1 MPKRKCESAKSESEC
16 FAIKEAS
23 SSVKGISKF
32 KLNFIERQGSRWAP
46 GVTSWHCHD
55 MTCLSSSYFD
65 IFLMTFNRFR
75 LFGFDQSHVSSLPD
89 PGSHWSTRPARL
101 DTTSRWKGVHMRAPV
116 EYGWMII
123 PNAEETLP
131 PNSDCTQIEFYFDY
145 LRFSKVTWTGSE
157 KAPIAIAGSRMLL
170 QTSSWLQQAH
180 THQMKYWVVLCFEP
194 DGIFQSCECLAPWTR
209 QWTQVNVSQMGGSTW
224 QFGAR
229 FW

>member
-1 MPKRKCESAKSESEC
+1 MLRHQRSQQLSQRNIQVQAQLHR
-16 FAIKEAS
+16 EA
-23 SSVKGISKF
+23 GIPLSPWSDQ
-32 KLNFIERQGSRWAP
+32 LTLSR
-46 GVTSWHCHD
+46 HD
-55 MTCLSSSYFD
+55 MPVLFIFRHLSHDFQQVSA
-65 IFLMTFNRFR
+65 FR
-75 LFGFDQSHVSSLPD
+75 LRPKPCLK
-89 PGSHWSTRPARL
+89 PARPRL
-101 DTTSRWKGVHMRAPV
+101 ALEHETCKAWHNISMERRAHACT
-116 EYGWMII
+116 GWMII